1 MSAKLFALFYGGA
14 CYAIFLA
21 VFLYAVGFIGGF
33 LTPTMLD
40 GAPKR
45 PLIQALSIDVAL
57 ILAFGLQHSGM
68 ARPAFKRWWTRV
80 VPQWAERS
88 TYVLVSSLAMVAWFV
103 FWEPVGGLVWRATGD
118 VANAVVVGLYA
129 AGWLLLFYASFL
141 VDHFDLFGLAQV
153 WRRWKGG
160 RGHEPRFV
168 VRSLYRYVR
177 HPIYVGWLL
186 IVWAAP
192 TMTLAHLVFASGS
205 TLYILIGIRFE
216 ERDLVATF
224 GERYAEYQRHTPM
237 LVPRPT
243 GSRFATTPPDQHVST
258 R

>member
-1 MSAKLFALFYGGA
+1 MLARLFALFYGGA
-14 CYAIFLA
+14 CYAMFLA
-21 VFLYAVGFIGGF
+21 VFLYAIGFIGGF

-40 GAPKR
+40 GAPR
-45 PLIQALSIDVAL
+45 RSLIQALSIDVAL

-103 FWEPVGGLVWRATGD
+103 FWEPIGGLVWRATGD
-118 VANAVVVGLYA
+118 VANAVVVGLYS

-160 RGHEPRFV
+160 GYQGPRFV

-192 TMTLAHLVFASGS
+192 TMTLAHLVFALGS

-216 ERDLVATF
+216 ERDLVATL

-243 GSRFATTPPDQHVST
+243 GSRFATTPPDPHVST